1 MNKRLRFSIILP
13 VLLLAFLAVK
23 AYVGLDLLRAGHSLR
38 YYCALAGGLVL
49 IALIYWRLRKKEM
62 AARAK
67 TDDDEAQYGPY
78 PQDMGKK

>member
-1 MNKRLRFSIILP
+1 MNKRLCFSIILP

-23 AYVGLDLLRAGHSLR
+23 AYVGLDLLRAGHSLH
-38 YYCALAGGLVL
+38 YYCTLAGGLVL

>member
-13 VLLLAFLAVK
+13 VLLLAFLAVR
-23 AYVGLDLLRAGHSLR
+23 AYVCLDLLRAGHSLR
-38 YYCALAGGLVL
+38 YYCAFAGGLVL

-62 AARAK
+62 ATRAK
-67 TDDDEAQYGPY
+67 ADDEAQYGPY

>member
-13 VLLLAFLAVK
+13 VLLLAFLAVM

-38 YYCALAGGLVL
+38 YYSNLAGGLAL

>member
-1 MNKRLRFSIILP
+1 MNNRLRLSSLLP
-13 VLLLAFLAVK
+13 VLLLAFLAVM

-38 YYCALAGGLVL
+38 YYCTLAGGLVL

-62 AARAK
+62 AARARA
-67 TDDDEAQYGPY
+67 DDEAQYGPY

>member
-13 VLLLAFLAVK
+13 VLLLAFLAVM

-38 YYCALAGGLVL
+38 YYCTLAGGLVL

-62 AARAK
+62 AARVKA
-67 TDDDEAQYGPY
+67 DDEVQYGPY